1 MTEKRYS
8 GVAEYLAT
16 QRELKALSQEMLA
29 EQLIEHST
37 CFEGIDGL
45 AVSRWE
51 RGVVSPSIERQIAL
65 MEFFGDEP
73 HLLLGSADYEL
84 KQLPSLSTFHKLMR
98 QNLLYNHVM
107 GGHPY
112 AENDDMEFDK
122 CFFDHPLSYRW
133 LSLACRYNQNLTRG
147 REAWS
152 EQQLWELASRP
163 SSHSVFYHADDQLLG
178 HAILLRVS
186 DEILNDLL
194 TGRMSDNELHPDH
207 LLDDDGP
214 GSLYCYSIYLGTRSI
229 CEDGLTHM
237 FRTLIENRASLALGF
252 KARANFGVQLMDL
265 FMGEVVDKGE
275 AITGHRD
282 GARYQ
287 GKYLEHVSYRLT
299 RESLLYN
306 PTLLNLVRQ
315 HQSDN

>member
-1 MTEKRYS
+1 MIEKRYS
-8 GVAEYLAT
+8 GVADYLAT
-16 QRELKALSQEMLA
+16 QRELKALSQETLA
-29 EQLIEHST
+29 EQLVEHSA
-37 CFEGIDGL
+37 CFEGVDGL
-45 AVSRWE
+45 AISRWE
-51 RGVVSPSIERQIAL
+51 RGTVSPSIERQIAL

-84 KQLPSLSTFHKLMR
+84 KQLPSLSAFHKWMR

-112 AENDDMEFDK
+112 ANNDDMEFDK
-122 CFFDHPLSYRW
+122 CSIDHPLSSRW
-133 LSLACRYNQNLTRG
+133 LNLSCRYNQNLTRG

-152 EQQLWELASRP
+152 EQHLWQLASRP
-163 SSHSVFYHADDQLLG
+163 SSHCVFYHADDQLLG

-194 TGRMSDNELHPDH
+194 TGRMNDTELRPDQ
-207 LLDDDGP
+207 LLEDDAP
-214 GSLYCYSIYLGTRSI
+214 GNLYCQSIYFGTRSI
-229 CEDGLTHM
+229 CEDGLTHI
-237 FRTLIENRASLALGF
+237 FRTLIENRASRALGS

-265 FMGEVVDKGE
+265 LMGEVIDRGDL
-275 AITGHRD
+275 ITGHRD

-287 GKYLEHVSYRLT
+287 GKYLEHVSYLLK
-299 RESLLYN
+299 REKLLSN

-315 HQSDN
+315 L

>member
-8 GVAEYLAT
+8 GVADYLAT

-29 EQLIEHST
+29 EQLTEHSA
-37 CFEGIDGL
+37 CFEGVDGL

-51 RGVVSPSIERQIAL
+51 RGAVSPSIERQIAL

-73 HLLLGSADYEL
+73 HLLLGRADYEL
-84 KQLPSLSTFHKLMR
+84 KQLPSLSAFHKWMR

-112 AENDDMEFDK
+112 ANNDDMEFDK
-122 CFFDHPLSYRW
+122 CAFDHPLSPRW

-147 REAWS
+147 RETWS
-152 EQQLWELASRP
+152 EQHLCQLASRP
-163 SSHSVFYHADDQLLG
+163 SSHCVFYHADEQLLG

-194 TGRMSDNELHPDH
+194 TGRMNDTELHPDH
-207 LLDDDGP
+207 LLGDDEP
-214 GSLYCYSIYLGTRSI
+214 GNLYCHSIYFGTRSI
-229 CEDGLTHM
+229 CEDGLTHI
-237 FRTLIENRASLALGF
+237 FRTLIENRASGAFGF

-265 FMGEVVDKGE
+265 LMGEVVDRG
-275 AITGHRD
+275 ALITGHRD

-287 GKYLEHVSYRLT
+287 GKYLEHVSYLLKRERLL
-299 RESLLYN
+299 SN

-315 HQSDN
+315 Q